1 MRGND
6 LNRVHVRMRRS
17 LFTPID
23 VKKLEDEA
31 MGKAI
36 GTSRKTEGEFADGRR
51 FQILDE
57 WTKLGDSHRVLEM
70 PWTGITTFS

>member
-1 MRGND
+1 M
-6 LNRVHVRMRRS
+6 NRVHVEMRTS

-23 VKKLEDEA
+23 VKKPEDEA
-31 MGKAI
+31 MGKTI

-57 WTKLGDSHRVLEM
+57 WTKLSNSHRALEM
-70 PWTGITTFS
+70 RWTGITTFS